1 MQCNKSWM
9 HLWVKRGVG
18 GYCGIS
24 VQILYSQLEKQQ
36 RKLCLV
42 LAVLVLPCNAS
53 KIRESLWVTEE
64 IGILHIRFPHGA
76 AVLGIIHAGCAL
88 PKLVAENS
96 RYVSGWTFAFEL
108 SK

>member
-1 MQCNKSWM
+1 MCNVIRAGCICGLSVA
-9 HLWVKRGVG
+9 LEDT
-18 GYCGIS
+18 GIS

-96 RYVSGWTFAFEL
+96 RYVS
-108 SK
+108 S